1 VTGWWS
7 ASTSVSSSWAVSG
20 GRTYTPDVAF
30 VRIAVVVVLIA
41 SGLVVFYGL
50 ILDRSGQN
58 IAFTV
63 AGLAVFGLTLAFIA
77 AWFLGRALTDARWGR
92 SGGALIGAL
101 AGGIFAVGAA
111 MSLAA
116 ASIFAFIRV

>member
-1 VTGWWS
+1 MSS
-7 ASTSVSSSWAVSG
+7 ASRCRRGTARSSACVGHSLCRARG
-20 GRTYTPDVAF
+20 TARTYTRPVTL

-50 ILDRSGQN
+50 ILDRTGQN

-63 AGLAVFGLTLAFIA
+63 AGLVVFGLTMAFIA

-92 SGGALIGAL
+92 SGGGLPGGRGA
-101 AGGIFAVGAA
+101 G
-111 MSLAA
+111 
-116 ASIFAFIRV
+116 

>member
-1 VTGWWS
+1 M
-7 ASTSVSSSWAVSG
+7 AL
-20 GRTYTPDVAF
+20 
-30 VRIAVVVVLIA
+30 RIAVVVVLLG

-50 ILDRSGQN
+50 ILDRTGQN

-63 AGLAVFGLTLAFIA
+63 AGLVVFGLTMAFIA

-92 SGGALIGAL
+92 SGGAILGGM
-101 AGGIFAVGAA
+101 AGGLFAIGSA

-116 ASIFAFIRV
+116 ASIFAILTRLT

>member
-1 VTGWWS
+1 MTL
-7 ASTSVSSSWAVSG
+7 
-20 GRTYTPDVAF
+20 
-30 VRIAVVVVLIA
+30 VRIAVVVVLVV

-50 ILDRSGQN
+50 LLDRTGQN

-63 AGLAVFGLTLAFIA
+63 AGLVVFGLTMAFVA

-92 SGGALIGAL
+92 SGGAIL
-101 AGGIFAVGAA
+101 GGLVGGLCAIGAA

-116 ASIFAFIRV
+116 ASVFAILTRLT